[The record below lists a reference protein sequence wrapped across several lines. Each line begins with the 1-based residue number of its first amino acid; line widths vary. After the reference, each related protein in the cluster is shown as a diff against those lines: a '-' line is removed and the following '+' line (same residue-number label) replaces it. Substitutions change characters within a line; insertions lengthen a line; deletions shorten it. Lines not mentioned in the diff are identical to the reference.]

1 MIAAYTAEQVRAAE
15 APLLASGPEGR
26 LMRRAAHGLYAKAV
40 QLISR
45 RGTTYGA
52 RAAIIVGS
60 GNNGGDALYAGS
72 LLCRR
77 GIQTTAILTSERV
90 HESGLAEFQLSGGT
104 VIRLQSGGDAKSAA
118 VRACLDAALVIDG
131 VLGIGAQGG
140 LREPARGFVDA
151 LNGHTIEVLACDLPS
166 GVDPSTGEVEGP
178 VLQAKATATFGAA
191 KSGLMAG
198 PGALAAGQ
206 LDVVDIGVPF
216 DVNGADVYRLEPED
230 LASLYPV
237 PGPMDHK
244 YSRGVL
250 GISAGSPQ
258 YPGAALL
265 SCGGALAT
273 GVGMVRYLGPDAVS
287 DRINLLHPEVVCSS
301 GGIADE
307 HVQAWLVGP
316 GIGDDSQQVQ
326 RARDAV
332 ASGLPVVADA
342 SALKA
347 LQYPLHDAVILTPHA
362 GELSGIF
369 QQLDREVTADEILAS
384 PLQYAREAAKSTGA
398 TVLLKGHATVVA
410 SPAGTTFSQA
420 NSTPWLA
427 TAGTGDT
434 LAGILGA
441 LTATMADGSN
451 PATALGLPEEAR
463 WAVIAAL
470 AGMLHGMAGQLAGDD
485 GPLSSSGLPQYV
497 RRVLSR
503 LPEKCQGAVL
513 N

>member
-1 MIAAYTAEQVRAAE
+1 MIAAFTAEQVRAAE
-15 APLLASGPEGR
+15 APLLAAGPDGQ
-26 LMRRAAHGLYAKAV
+26 LMRRASHGLYAKAV

-45 RGTTYGA
+45 RSSIYGA
-52 RAAIIVGS
+52 KAAIIVGS
-60 GNNGGDALYAGS
+60 GNNGGDALYAGA

-77 GIQTTAILTSERV
+77 GIQSTAILTSEHV
-90 HESGLAEFQLSGGT
+90 HESALAEFRLAGGT
-104 VIRLQSGGDAKSAA
+104 VIHLQSGDDANHAA
-118 VRACLDAALVIDG
+118 VGACVDAGLVIDG
-131 VLGIGAQGG
+131 ILGIGAQGG
-140 LREPARGFVDA
+140 LREPARGFVEV
-151 LNGHTIEVLACDLPS
+151 LNRQRIEVLACDLPS

-178 VLQAKATATFGAA
+178 LLQAKVTATFGAA

-198 PGALAAGQ
+198 PGALAAGTV
-206 LDVVDIGVPF
+206 DVVDIGVPF
-216 DVNGADVYRLEPED
+216 DVSEADVYRLELSD
-230 LASLYPV
+230 LEALYPV
-237 PGPMDHK
+237 PGPTDHK

-265 SCGGALAT
+265 SCGGAVGT

-287 DRINLLHPEVVCSS
+287 DKINLLHPEVVCSS
-301 GGIADE
+301 GDIADE

-316 GIGDDSQQVQ
+316 GIGDDAQQVQ

-362 GELSGIF
+362 GELSDIF
-369 QQLDREVTADEILAS
+369 QQLGREISAEEIRTS
-384 PLQYAREAAKSTGA
+384 PLKYAREAAKSTGA

-441 LTATMADGSN
+441 LTATTAEGPN
-451 PATALGLPEEAR
+451 PATMLGLPEEAR

-470 AGMLHGMAGQLAGDD
+470 AAMLHGLAGQLADDD

-497 RRVLSR
+497 RTVLSE
-503 LPEKCQGAVL
+503 LPQNVRAQF
-513 N
+513 

>member
-15 APLLASGPEGR
+15 APLLAAGPDGQ

-40 QLISR
+40 ELIA
-45 RGTTYGA
+45 GHGGIYGA

-60 GNNGGDALYAGS
+60 GNNGGDALYAGA
-72 LLCRR
+72 LLSRR

-90 HESGLAEFQLSGGT
+90 HESGLAEFQRSGGT
-104 VIRLQSGGDAKSAA
+104 VIRLQGDDSTHTRA
-118 VRACLDAALVIDG
+118 VRACLEAALVIDG
-131 VLGIGAQGG
+131 ILGIGAHGG
-140 LREPARGFVDA
+140 LREPARGFVEA
-151 LNGHTIEVLACDLPS
+151 LNCHAIEVLACDLPS

-178 VLQAKATATFGAA
+178 VLQAKATTTFGAA

-198 PGALAAGQ
+198 PGALAAGT

-216 DVNGADVYRLEPED
+216 DVNEADVYRLELGD
-230 LASLYPV
+230 LAALYPV
-237 PGPMDHK
+237 PGPTDHK

-287 DRINLLHPEVVCSS
+287 DKINLLHPEVVCSS
-301 GGIADE
+301 GDIADE

-316 GIGDDSQQVQ
+316 GIGEDSQQVQ

-332 ASGLPVVADA
+332 GSGLPVVADA

-369 QQLDREVTADEILAS
+369 EQLGQDVTADEIKMS
-384 PLQYAREAAKSTGA
+384 PLKYAREAAKITGA

-410 SPAGTTFSQA
+410 CPAGTTFSQS

-441 LTATMADGSN
+441 LTATMAEGPN
-451 PATALGLPEEAR
+451 PATALGLPDEAR
-463 WAVIAAL
+463 WAVISAL
-470 AGMLHGMAGQLAGDD
+470 AAMLHGMAGQLADDD

-497 RRVLSR
+497 RTVLSR
-503 LPEKCQGAVL
+503 LPQNVRARF
-513 N
+513 